1 MKRRPA
7 ITSFIVFIALCVS
20 ATYWTMLFLQPEPRA
35 TRATPPPNSIVPDLS
50 VAATLLG
57 GAVQAKVSSNFNL
70 TGIIV
75 SDPLAESLAIIS
87 ANGKPA
93 RPFRLHAEIQPGV
106 RIQEVQRSYVLLE
119 QNSEIIRLELPVTN
133 K

>member
-1 MKRRPA
+1 
-7 ITSFIVFIALCVS
+7 
-20 ATYWTMLFLQPEPRA
+20 
-35 TRATPPPNSIVPDLS
+35 
-50 VAATLLG
+50 
-57 GAVQAKVSSNFNL
+57 VQAKVSSNFNL